1 MPHVTLAPATHPL
14 EVGPDGFLRDG
25 RPHLL
30 LSGAL
35 HYFRVHP
42 QQWADRL
49 AKAAALGL
57 TTVET
62 YVPWNL
68 HAPRRGEFRTD
79 GACDLGGFLDAVA
92 AAGLDAVVRPGP
104 YICAEWDNG
113 GLPVWLTRSGV
124 RVRTD
129 DPGYLEAVDEFLAAV
144 YDVVRP
150 RQADRG
156 GPVVLVQVENEYGAY
171 PTGTDA
177 AARAAHL
184 RHLVDVTRAAGI
196 TVPLTT
202 VDQPTD
208 EMLAAGTLP
217 DLLTTGSFGG
227 RAAERLETLRRHQPE
242 GPLVCSEFWIG
253 WFDHWGSHHGTTS
266 VADATAELEA
276 MLSRG
281 AGVNVYMFHGGTNFG
296 FTNGAN
302 DKGTYQPTITSY
314 DYDALLDEAGRPTA
328 KYHAFREVLSRYTP
342 APRPAL
348 DTAPAAPAPVLRSR
362 FSAARPLTGLPPGP
376 ELPWTG
382 TEPPVLDDLEIG
394 SGEVVRIAWVSGTSC
409 GSAGPT
415 LLEVGEVRDRVTVLL
430 DGVRLG
436 TLFREHHDRAL
447 VLPAHPTGTRVDL
460 LVEDAGRVNYGDRL
474 GETKG
479 IVGPLLVAGEPLRD
493 AVVRPVDHEA
503 LPALVVPGDEPLERL
518 VGPVLAAAELQV
530 DEPGDLFLDTA
541 SWGRGVAWFNGF
553 ALGRYWRHGPQRSL
567 YVPGPVVRAGRNV
580 VTVLEFDGAPDAVVA
595 TLPDL
600 ALGHTEA

>member
-1 MPHVTLAPATHPL
+1 MTPAPSTRQL
-14 EVGPDGFLRDG
+14 TVGPEGFVRDG

-42 QQWADRL
+42 QQWGDRL
-49 AKAAALGL
+49 RAARLLGL
-57 TTVET
+57 NTVET

-79 GACDLGGFLDAVA
+79 GFCDLAGFLDAA
-92 AAGLDAVVRPGP
+92 DREGLDVVVRPGP

-124 RVRTD
+124 RLRTD
-129 DPGYLEAVDEFLAAV
+129 DADYLAAVDEFLTAV
-144 YDVVRP
+144 YDVVVP

-171 PTGTDA
+171 DTGDDG
-177 AARAAHL
+177 AARVRYL
-184 RHLVDVTRAAGI
+184 EHLVATTRGAGI

-217 DLLTTGSFGG
+217 GLLTTGSFGG
-227 RAAERLETLRRHQPE
+227 RAAQRLATLREHQPE

-266 VADATAELEA
+266 VAEATAELDA

-281 AGVNVYMFHGGTNFG
+281 AGVNVYVLHGGTNFG

-302 DKGTYQPTITSY
+302 DKGTYQPTVTSY

-328 KYHAFREVLSRYTP
+328 KFHAFREVIARYAPVP
-342 APRPAL
+342 AEVLTGSAQDHP
-348 DTAPAAPAPVLRSR
+348 PAPVLE
-362 FSAARPLTGLPPGP
+362 AAFTASRPLAEFAGP
-376 ELPWTG
+376 DLPWEG
-382 TEPPVLDDLEIG
+382 SAPPVLDDLEVP
-394 SGEVVRIAWVSGTSC
+394 SGEPVRFAWISGTS
-409 GSAGPT
+409 GGAAGPT
-415 LLEVGEVRDRVTVLL
+415 LLSVGEVRDRVTVLL
-430 DGVRLG
+430 DGVRVG
-436 TLFREHHDRAL
+436 TMFREHHDVAL
-447 VLPAHPTGTRVDL
+447 ALPPHAPGTRVDL
-460 LVEDAGRVNYGDRL
+460 LVEDAGRVNYGPRL
-474 GETKG
+474 GEPKG
-479 IVGPLLVAGEPLRD
+479 IVGPLLVGGRRLEG
-493 AVVRPVDHEA
+493 AVVRPVDHDA
-503 LPALVVPGDEPLERL
+503 LRLDPGAGSGAGPVDAL
-518 VGPVLAAAELQV
+518 VGPVLASAALDV
-530 DEPGDLFLDTA
+530 PAVADLFLDTGG
-541 SWGRGVAWFNGF
+541 WGRGVAWVNGF
-553 ALGRYWRHGPQRSL
+553 CLGRYWRHGPQRSL
-567 YVPGPVVRAGRNV
+567 YVPAPVVRAGRNV
-580 VTVLEFDGAPDAVVA
+580 VTVLELDGTADPVVR